1 MKRNCAVVLSL
12 IASFAMAEGAD
23 GAWRLGVGS
32 AWRSRVKA
40 SVSGSI
46 PITPI
51 VPSHTVTY
59 DKDIVGTASWSVGD
73 VTTVPDNDPFAS
85 DGVTLYAVES
95 IRTERTVTANGSAA
109 NLDDSDEN
117 SPLGIK
123 AGIGCDFYDNGVMSV
138 GLDLKFAAF
147 WNMEAAVSGTAGGGT
162 VRIQTMKDYFLF
174 ENGPYPGEL
183 DFTDFQP
190 EMDPYIPYREQIR
203 DTTTVL
209 PSSRVRAMV
218 TSDLYQVGAGP
229 RFGWHICDWLD
240 AYAGVF
246 ALCNIA
252 SVDFDVGSRGE
263 SSVECRFGV
272 GADIGLA
279 AWITDNFGLYAEA
292 GYEWIDEARVNNDSM
307 SAKLDYSS
315 MIVGAGCIFCF

>member
-23 GAWRLGVGS
+23 GVWRLGVGS

-46 PITPI
+46 PTTPI

-109 NLDDSDEN
+109 NLNNSDEN

-138 GLDLKFAAF
+138 GLDLKFATF
-147 WNMEAAVSGTAGGGT
+147 WNMEAAVSGTAGDGT

-190 EMDPYIPYREQIR
+190 ETEPYLPYREQIS
-203 DTTTVL
+203 DATTIL
-209 PSSRVRAMV
+209 PASKIRAMV
-218 TSDLYQVGAGP
+218 TSDLYQIGLGP

-240 AYAGVF
+240 AYIGAS
-246 ALCNIA
+246 ALCNVA
-252 SVDFDVGSRGE
+252 SVDFDVGGRGE
-263 SSVECRFGV
+263 TAVECSFGA
-272 GADIGLA
+272 GADVGLT
-279 AWITDNFGLYAEA
+279 AWIADNFGFYVEV
-292 GYEWIDEARVNNDSM
+292 GYEWVDNPSNDNGAM
-307 SAKLDYSS
+307 SAEMDFSS
-315 MIVGAGCIFCF
+315 LIVGAGCVIRF